1 MMRNVKDLRG
11 YAIRAT
17 DGVIGRV
24 DDFYFDDED
33 WSIRYLVVDTG
44 RWLSGR
50 KVLISPIAIGSPDWM
65 LQELPVS
72 LTKTQVKRSPDVD
85 TRKPV
90 SRQHEAEYSRYYG
103 YPHYWGGAGFWGM
116 GAYPGDPTAGD
127 TIKEELRA
135 AAAHAPRLADDSHL
149 RSTNVVIGYQVHATD
164 GDIGRI
170 DDLLVDDHTWAIR
183 YLIVDTNRWW
193 TGRRVLIA
201 PRWIDDVSWST
212 ATVSVDLTRHAIKGA
227 PPYDPEAQLDR
238 QREQALHDHY
248 DRPGYWTAHFRSR
261 HAPRSV
267 PDAVHAGRRRG

>member
-33 WSIRYLVVDTG
+33 WGLRYLVVDTG
-44 RWLSGR
+44 KWLSGR

-72 LTKTQVKRSPDVD
+72 LTKTQVRRSPDID

-103 YPHYWGGAGFWGM
+103 YPYYWGGAGFWGM
-116 GAYPGDPTAGD
+116 GAYPGGLTAGD
-127 TIKEELRA
+127 TIKEELRT
-135 AAAHAPRLADDSHL
+135 AAAHAPRTPDDSHL

-164 GDIGRI
+164 GNIGRI

-193 TGRRVLIA
+193 TGAAADSPGPREIHRESKTRRRSVACQPGDPLAEDEGVRISWCVTGEPPVL
-201 PRWIDDVSWST
+201 
-212 ATVSVDLTRHAIKGA
+212 H
-227 PPYDPEAQLDR
+227 PEAGLSLWKPSVHLS
-238 QREQALHDHY
+238 AV
-248 DRPGYWTAHFRSR
+248 TA
-261 HAPRSV
+261 
-267 PDAVHAGRRRG
+267 